1 MPVHATGAV
10 VEKAVL
16 VAWEVTGGDLV
27 DEEEV
32 EVVVVVVMVV
42 LVVVVVVGG

>member
-16 VAWEVTGGDLV
+16 VPCEVIRGELEGDENDEV
-27 DEEEV
+27 D
-32 EVVVVVVMVV
+32 VVVVVV

>member
-16 VAWEVTGGDLV
+16 VAGEVIGGELEGD
-27 DEEEV
+27 EEV
-32 EVVVVVVMVV
+32 EVVVVVVTVV